1 MRTTVTP
8 DQAKAGMV
16 LASPVISDTGK
27 VVLEEGVIL
36 TDSFIERLMLLGIKT
51 VHIQLSETM
60 PVKEQFTAFYE
71 DTLGKIKEGFANIS
85 YFKEVPV
92 VQMRELV
99 DNAVNPMVDI
109 PGAILYLNAIQ
120 QSDDCTFKHS
130 LGVAVITGVFAKW
143 AGYQGERLKDAILA
157 GLLHDI
163 GKLSIPAAILTKPGR
178 LTDIE
183 MAIVKK
189 HPVEGYR
196 LLTQAPTVTQEV
208 LLGVL
213 QHHERMDG
221 SGYPNGLRGDQI
233 HPYARILAV
242 ADLYDAVT
250 NDRPFQQKMSP
261 FGAAR
266 LIAGDMYDK
275 FDTATSATFLEHLR
289 DQLTG
294 CQVKLSDGRMA
305 EVILIGS
312 DYTFHPVVKT
322 QDGKFL
328 DIGRNPNL
336 KISQLAVTDSP
347 Q

>member
-221 SGYPNGLRGDQI
+221 TGYPFGHKAEKI
-233 HPYARILAV
+233 HPL
-242 ADLYDAVT
+242 
-250 NDRPFQQKMSP
+250 
-261 FGAAR
+261 AR
-266 LIAGDMYDK
+266 LISISDMYEAMTSKRVFRDRLIPFRVIEEINQSMFGKLGPELCLMFLDK
-275 FDTATSATFLEHLR
+275 IRESLIGTTVL
-289 DQLTG
+289 
-294 CQVKLSDGRMA
+294 LSDGRKAMIISA
-305 EVILIGS
+305 GSFAGKGPVIMTEDDEAL
-312 DYTFHPVVKT
+312 DL
-322 QDGKFL
+322 GKMT
-328 DIGRNPNL
+328 DITIL
-336 KISQLAVTDSP
+336 ECIA
-347 Q
+347 